1 MKLKIITVGKV
12 KDKNILNLIN
22 YYSKQISRIDF
33 IEIKDSNKE
42 KEGQKIIEIL
52 EKIHDK
58 YVFVLTEEGMQF
70 DSVHF
75 SNELKKLSM
84 DRELI
89 FIIGGPT
96 GVFENLKK
104 QASFLLSLSEMT
116 FTHEMAK
123 LFLVEQIYRAQ
134 SIMDGKNYHK

>member
-1 MKLKIITVGKV
+1 
-12 KDKNILNLIN
+12 
-22 YYSKQISRIDF
+22 
-33 IEIKDSNKE
+33 
-42 KEGQKIIEIL
+42 
-52 EKIHDK
+52 
-58 YVFVLTEEGMQF
+58 MQF